1 MKKRQEFCGESLRVI
16 LYKKGLR
23 KTQNVFRSLQALLI
37 THIKNIDKSYFREM
51 AEKCTFLFKK
61 GRNMRLTSF

>member
-1 MKKRQEFCGESLRVI
+1 MGKEPKTI
-16 LYKKGLR
+16 Y
-23 KTQNVFRSLQALLI
+23 KTQSFLI